1 MRLALELSPSPTM
14 PSLFLEML
22 CLLSYLPLERLLPK
36 EVSVALATLLLVKVL
51 ITFPARRICWR
62 G

>member
-1 MRLALELSPSPTM
+1 M

-36 EVSVALATLLLVKVL
+36 EVNVALATLLLVKVL